1 MIPTVSG
8 PSLNE
13 ETPGSIRTRWF
24 LLAIVFLFLGLF
36 LLLPLLAIFVNA
48 FSEGFRVYAAALWNP
63 DARSAVL
70 LTLLATG
77 VAVPLNTV
85 FGMAAAWAVAR
96 FRFPGRN
103 IFLTVIDLPF
113 SISPVIAGLIF
124 VLLLGAH
131 GWWGPWLTA
140 HGISVI
146 FAVPGILLATTFVTV
161 PYVARELIPLMQ
173 AQGTEEEEAAH
184 VLGANGW
191 QMFWRVTLPK
201 IKWGLLYGVILSSA
215 RAVGEFGAVSVVSG
229 HIRGRTNT
237 VPLHIEVLYDDYQ
250 FAAAFAVAS
259 LLVMGALVSLVAKAW
274 VAGRFRHG
282 GEKETL

>member
-1 MIPTVSG
+1 MNSTVG
-8 PSLNE
+8 PSLHG
-13 ETPGSIRTRWF
+13 ETPESVRARRIILT
-24 LLAIVFLFLGLF
+24 LVFIFLGLF
-36 LLLPLLAIFVNA
+36 LLLPLIAIFANA
-48 FSEGFRVYAAALWNP
+48 LSEGLRVYFAALWNP
-63 DARSAVL
+63 DARSALL

-77 VAVPLNTV
+77 VAVPLNTA
-85 FGMAAAWAVAR
+85 FGMAAAWAVSR

-103 IFLTVIDLPF
+103 VLLTLIDLPF

-201 IKWGLLYGVILSSA
+201 IKWGLLYGVVLSSA

-259 LLVMGALVSLVAKAW
+259 LLVVGALLSLVVKAW
-274 VAGRFRHG
+274 LAGRFRQG
-282 GEKETL
+282 NEKETT